1 MRCAG
6 LLLALLLSLSALS
19 VSTAEAHKELL
30 GDSAVLLTGRRWL
43 RGRKMMA
50 ALGGHG
56 DAAKKDEAVEG
67 KGAKSTGA
75 NTVHVHEEEKTVEV
89 TVVGLS
95 GEGAGRQSG
104 GKHRFAGLVPFSAD
118 YRTPRTHPPRNN
130 SNQAADAP
138 AEAVHDSGKTSKELS
153 ATHAM
158 FQEPRKGDTAAVVPE
173 ILGMDYNYKLDA
185 ARHHRPINNDVPL
198 DDLAKKP

>member
-104 GKHRFAGLVPFSAD
+104 GKHRFAGLVPFRA
-118 YRTPRTHPPRNN
+118 
-130 SNQAADAP
+130 NQAADAP